1 MSVLKP
7 RNRLVN
13 FRLSEE
19 EFESLKT
26 ACQASGARS
35 LSDFARS
42 AVLSSMERVGE
53 GEAVRG
59 EVTLGPL
66 SRLGR
71 TVETLEVR
79 VEQILSMLAAGMP
92 TSSTRPE
99 SSAL

>member
-19 EFESLKT
+19 EFASLQA
-26 ACQASGARS
+26 ACRASGARS

-42 AVLSSMERVGE
+42 AVLASMERVGE
-53 GEAVRG
+53 GEPFRG
-59 EVTLGPL
+59 EMTLGPL

-71 TVETLEVR
+71 SVETLEMR
-79 VEQILSMLAAGMP
+79 VEQILSMLANGASP
-92 TSSTRPE
+92 SPAHEPPAS
-99 SSAL
+99 

>member
-1 MSVLKP
+1 
-7 RNRLVN
+7 VN

-19 EFESLKT
+19 EFQGLKA
-26 ACQASGARS
+26 ACETSGARNPTS
-35 LSDFARS
+35 CARS

-53 GEAVRG
+53 GENFRG

-79 VEQILSMLAAGMP
+79 VEQILSMLSAETGSR
-92 TSSTRPE
+92 SSRPE
-99 SSAL
+99 SPAS

>member
-19 EFESLKT
+19 EFQGLKA
-26 ACQASGARS
+26 ACETSGARS

-53 GEAVRG
+53 GESFRG

-79 VEQILSMLAAGMP
+79 VEQILSMLSAETGSR
-92 TSSTRPE
+92 SSRPE
-99 SSAL
+99 SPAS

>member
-1 MSVLKP
+1 MSVWKP

-19 EFESLKT
+19 EFEGLQA
-26 ACQASGARS
+26 ACRASGARS

-42 AVLSSMERVGE
+42 AVLQSMERVGE
-53 GEAVRG
+53 GESVRG

-71 TVETLEVR
+71 TVETLESR
-79 VEQILSMLAAGMP
+79 VEQILSLL
-92 TSSTRPE
+92 SSGASEPPRPE
-99 SSAL
+99 SPAS

>member
-19 EFESLKT
+19 EFESLKA

-42 AVLSSMERVGE
+42 AVLAAMERVGE
-53 GEAVRG
+53 GEPFRG
-59 EVTLGPL
+59 EMTLGPL

-79 VEQILSMLAAGMP
+79 VEQILSKL
-92 TSSTRPE
+92 SSGIPCQPPRPE
-99 SSAL
+99 PPAS